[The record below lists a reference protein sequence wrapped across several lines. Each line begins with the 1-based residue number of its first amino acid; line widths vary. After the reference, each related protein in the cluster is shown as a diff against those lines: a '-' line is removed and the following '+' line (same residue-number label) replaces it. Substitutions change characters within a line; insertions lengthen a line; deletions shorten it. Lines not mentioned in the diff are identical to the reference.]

1 MARKTG
7 TIRPSILKAIALAA
21 SLCAGPAAWA
31 AEPGITSDTI
41 RIGMFGPLTGPVS
54 IYGYPINDGSIAVYK
69 QVNDAGGIN
78 GRKIEIVQ
86 EDDACDPTKA
96 RAAVKKLVSGDNVF
110 IVHGGSCSAATFA
123 TRDSFI
129 DEQVPFMVMAATL
142 DKITAP
148 LNHYIFAT
156 VPTGTVDGESMIRFV
171 QSMPNVKRVAI
182 VHHTDEWANAKLDAI
197 RKALSAGGGMTQV
210 ADEVLDR
217 NASDATAQVLKLK
230 DAKADVVIFVTYP
243 GESAVFLRDAHKYGL
258 EGPFVGTNSVMDL
271 LDLAQ
276 RAGGLDVIRNVY
288 VGAFLNGPIG
298 SEAMQPYAALVHK
311 YFPDDKIQSLPFYG
325 MSGAYAVVEAL
336 RRAGPDLTREKFIA
350 ALETLRDLPAGPS
363 YCHVTITPTNHQG
376 CPAQQIWTVRDGNI
390 LPLGEKWPGGP
401 LR

>member
-1 MARKTG
+1 MFQWTG
-7 TIRPSILKAIALAA
+7 SDRRPGLQALVLAA
-21 SLCAGPAAWA
+21 SLCAAPAAWA
-31 AEPGITSDTI
+31 AEPGVTPDTI

-54 IYGYPINDGSIAVYK
+54 IYGYPINDGAIAVYK

-96 RAAVKKLVSGDNVF
+96 RAAVKKLVSNGNVF
-110 IVHGGSCSAATFA
+110 MVHGGSCSAATFS
-123 TRDSFI
+123 TRDTFI

-156 VPTGTVDGESMIRFV
+156 VPTGTVDGESMIHFV
-171 QSMPNVKRVAI
+171 QSMPDVKRVAI
-182 VHHTDEWANAKLDAI
+182 VHHTDEWANAKLEAI
-197 RKALSAGGGMTQV
+197 RKALASGAGLQLV

-217 NASDATAQVLKLK
+217 NASDATTQVLKIK
-230 DAKADVVIFVTYP
+230 DAKPDVVMFVTYP
-243 GESAVFLRDAHKYGL
+243 GESAA
-258 EGPFVGTNSVMDL
+258 GPFVGTNSVMDL
-271 LDLAQ
+271 MDLAQ
-276 RAGGLDVIRNVY
+276 RAGGLDAIRNVY
-288 VGAFLNGPIG
+288 VGAFLNGPVG
-298 SEAMQPYAALVHK
+298 SEQMKPYADLVHK
-311 YFPDDKIQSLPFYG
+311 YFPDDTIHSLPFYG

-336 RRAGPDLTREKFIA
+336 RRAGPDLTREKFIT

-363 YCHVTITPTNHQG
+363 YCHITITPTIHQG
-376 CPAQQIWTVRDGNI
+376 CPAQQIWTVRDGHI